1 MKITQQQSFA
11 IEQKSQQLGF
21 SLFGVSKAGF
31 LEEEAPRLEAFLKQE
46 LHGDMAWLANNFD
59 KRTDP
64 TLLVDGAKS
73 IISLGFEYL
82 PELPQ
87 PQDDTYK
94 ISKYAYGKDYHKVI
108 KKKLIELLHFIQQE
122 IGDITG
128 RAFVDSAPVMEKAWA
143 QKSGLGWMGKNTLI
157 INRKKGSQFFLAELI
172 LDIEIEQTGPA
183 KDLCK
188 TCNLCVTACPTDA
201 LNTPYQLDAK
211 KCISYLTIELK
222 NEIPNEF
229 KGKMED
235 WIFGCDI
242 CQDVCPWTRNS
253 KPTLE
258 PAFNRYLPWKGF
270 NKRDW
275 QEITDE
281 VFLQV
286 FAGTPV
292 MRAKASGLRKNI
304 EFIYTKIKA

>member
-1 MKITQQQSFA
+1 MKLTQQQSFA
-11 IEQKSQQLGF
+11 IEQKSQELGF
-21 SLFGVSKAGF
+21 SLFGVSKAEF
-31 LEEEAPRLEAFLKQE
+31 LEHEAPRLESFLKNE
-46 LHGDMAWLANNFD
+46 SHGDMAWLANNFD

-64 TLLVDGAKS
+64 TLLVEGAKS
-73 IISLGFEYL
+73 VISLGFEYL
-82 PELPQ
+82 PALPM

-108 KKKLIELLHFIQQE
+108 KKKLIELLHFIEVE
-122 IGDITG
+122 IGEVSG

-157 INRKKGSQFFLAELI
+157 LNRKKGSQFFLAELI
-172 LDIEIEQTGPA
+172 LDIELDQTGPV
-183 KDLCK
+183 KDLCR
-188 TCNLCVTACPTDA
+188 TCNLCVEACPTDA

-222 NEIPNEF
+222 NEIPSEF

-242 CQDVCPWTRNS
+242 CQDVCPWTKNAA
-253 KPTLE
+253 PTLE
-258 PAFNRYLPWKGF
+258 PAFNRHVAWKDF
-270 NKRDW
+270 TKRDW
-275 QEITDE
+275 QEITED
-281 VFLQV
+281 VFLKV

-292 MRAKASGLRKNI
+292 MRAKAAGLRKNI
-304 EFIYTKIKA
+304 AFLK